1 MYMWQTILYAIIGRP
16 TERHSNR
23 TKKAKKEMTHHQQQ
37 AEALFE
43 EFMGKPDDDTL
54 GTEYVRK
61 DITIAFAAF
70 CLEKNGWKKYP
81 DEKPENIGEYLV
93 IINDGDDY
101 KPSLLRKIN
110 DNHVWSRAVI
120 AFMPIPEYKP

>member
-1 MYMWQTILYAIIGRP
+1 
-16 TERHSNR
+16 
-23 TKKAKKEMTHHQQQ
+23 MTPHQQQ

-43 EFMGKPDDDTL
+43 EWKKRFAHLNDGPVFTKED
-54 GTEYVRK
+54 
-61 DITIAFAAF
+61 TIAFAAF
-70 CLEKNGWKKYP
+70 CLEKSGWKKYP
-81 DEKPENIGEYLV
+81 DEKPEKVGEYLV

>member
-1 MYMWQTILYAIIGRP
+1 MWQTVMHAIVGRP

-23 TKKAKKEMTHHQQQ
+23 TEKPKEEMTPHQQQ
-37 AEALFE
+37 AEALL
-43 EFMGKPDDDTL
+43 K
-54 GTEYVRK
+54 EYRK
-61 DITIAFAAF
+61 NHYIDSDPEDMKDFAAF
-70 CLEKNGWKKYP
+70 CLEKSGWKKYP
-81 DEKPENIGEYLV
+81 DEKPEKVGEYLV

>member
-1 MYMWQTILYAIIGRP
+1 MTNEQ
-16 TERHSNR
+16 
-23 TKKAKKEMTHHQQQ
+23 KAQAWYKEYGGVGDETN
-37 AEALFE
+37 
-43 EFMGKPDDDTL
+43 
-54 GTEYVRK
+54 
-61 DITIAFAAF
+61 DIIAFAAF
-70 CLEKNGWKKYP
+70 CLEKSGWKKYP
-81 DEKPENIGEYLV
+81 DEKPEKVGEYLV

>member
-1 MYMWQTILYAIIGRP
+1 MRQTILYAIISRP

-23 TKKAKKEMTHHQQQ
+23 TEKAEEEMTQYKKQ
-37 AEALFE
+37 AQLYYR
-43 EFMGKPDDDTL
+43 
-54 GTEYVRK
+54 EYKGQDPNVSEG
-61 DITIAFAAF
+61 INMTNFAAF

-120 AFMPIPEYKP
+120 AFMPIPEYNP

>member
-1 MYMWQTILYAIIGRP
+1 M
-16 TERHSNR
+16 
-23 TKKAKKEMTHHQQQ
+23 EMTPHQQQ

-43 EFMGKPDDDTL
+43 EWREKQEWAISGANHFPDKSDL
-54 GTEYVRK
+54 
-61 DITIAFAAF
+61 ISFAAF
-70 CLEKNGWKKYP
+70 CLEKSGWKKYP

>member
-1 MYMWQTILYAIIGRP
+1 M
-16 TERHSNR
+16 
-23 TKKAKKEMTHHQQQ
+23 EMTNHQQQ

-43 EFMGKPDDDTL
+43 EWYEEYSKTHPPLFPDTM
-54 GTEYVRK
+54 K
-61 DITIAFAAF
+61 AFAAF
-70 CLEKNGWKKYP
+70 CLEKSGWKKYP
-81 DEKPENIGEYLV
+81 DEKPEKVGEYLV

>member
-1 MYMWQTILYAIIGRP
+1 M
-16 TERHSNR
+16 
-23 TKKAKKEMTHHQQQ
+23 EMTNHQQQ

-43 EFMGKPDDDTL
+43 EWKKNECGPA
-54 GTEYVRK
+54 GPWH
-61 DITIAFAAF
+61 IIAFGAF
-70 CLEKNGWKKYP
+70 CLEKSGWKKYP